1 MLMIIDNLLRFIR
14 FFFSIIIGLI
24 LTILQPIINIYN
36 IPFNLQKFISIAL
49 IILFITFIIITL
61 KSMLN

>member
-1 MLMIIDNLLRFIR
+1 MIIDNLLRFIR

-36 IPFNLQKFISIAL
+36 TPFNLQKFISIAL
-49 IILFITFIIITL
+49 IILFIIFIIITL
-61 KSMLN
+61 KSMLNLT

>member
-1 MLMIIDNLLRFIR
+1 MIIDNLLRFIR